1 MTGVDTRE
9 ERWHNATHRGKSG
22 RQFHGAKQVQAAPP
36 RRANEVAAPGNRVA
50 DRWAL
55 FNSKVL
61 IYNNPRNRVKAR
73 QKWVGR
79 EGKMWR

>member
-1 MTGVDTRE
+1 
-9 ERWHNATHRGKSG
+9 
-22 RQFHGAKQVQAAPP
+22 
-36 RRANEVAAPGNRVA
+36 VA

-79 EGKMWR
+79 GGKMWR